1 MLRSST
7 LFFLVSALAFSG
19 CTATSNLGSSSR
31 LRYGDDAQQNYEG
44 ALLAFRRGNCLDAE
58 PVFRRIRREFPY
70 SRFAALSELRV
81 ADCKFEAG
89 EYPEAISAY
98 RRFVRFRP
106 SHSQVSYARFRI
118 AESHFEQIPEDWLLA
133 PPSFERDQ
141 GPTREAL
148 RQLRR
153 FILDFPEDDRVA
165 EANQMV
171 ERSLRLLAQHE
182 LYVARFYLRQD
193 AYPATVGRLRLLL
206 TSFEGS
212 GVEAE
217 ALLLLGRTY
226 LRMGDRRL
234 ARQTFQ
240 QLVQRYSDS
249 EQASSAQSHLADLG
263 PAPAVRAPEAEP
275 AATDPA

>member
-1 MLRSST
+1 MLRSSII
-7 LFFLVSALAFSG
+7 LVLVLALPALGGCSAS
-19 CTATSNLGSSSR
+19 TNLGGQGR
-31 LRYGDDAQQNYEG
+31 LRYGDNAQQNYEG
-44 ALLAFRRGNCLDAE
+44 ALLAFRRGNCLDAD

-70 SRFAALSELRV
+70 SRFAALSELRI
-81 ADCKFEAG
+81 ADCKFEG
-89 EYPEAISAY
+89 GQYPEAISAY

-133 PPSFERDQ
+133 PPSHERDQ

-171 ERSLRLLAQHE
+171 GKALRLLAQHE

-217 ALLLLGRTY
+217 AMLLLGQTY

-240 QLVQRYSDS
+240 ELVRRYSES
-249 EQASSAQSHLADLG
+249 EEAEPAQSHLADLG
-263 PAPAVRAPEAEP
+263 PAPA
-275 AATDPA
+275 DPA